1 MSLLF
6 VAVIGSGYIVFA
18 NCMFVIELA
27 ASLFGVAAVT

>member
-6 VAVIGSGYIVFA
+6 VAVIGSGCIVFA

-27 ASLFGVAAVT
+27 SLFGVAAVT